1 MAGFDCAIKGYFVK
15 EKKGLAGSV
24 ARESSMERGKK
35 EPVQI
40 VCPRCRH
47 TEIIYLPQEQFP
59 RCPDC
64 DIPMIIAELLDEGK
78 SY

>member
-1 MAGFDCAIKGYFVK
+1 
-15 EKKGLAGSV
+15 
-24 ARESSMERGKK
+24 MERGKK
-35 EPVQI
+35 EPAQI

>member
-1 MAGFDCAIKGYFVK
+1 
-15 EKKGLAGSV
+15 
-24 ARESSMERGKK
+24 MERTKK

-47 TEIIYLPQEQFP
+47 TEIIYLPKETFP